1 MSEEIPAAVQRLIAE
16 RLDSIPELEA
26 VLLFREDPARGWTA
40 EEAGRRLY
48 VSTPV
53 AAYILSTLSQR
64 GFLVERDDMYR
75 YAPESDELAAAV
87 DQLSAAY
94 RRRLV
99 DVTHMVHSKP
109 SRNVRDFAEA
119 FRFRR
124 PR

>member
-26 VLLFREDPARGWTA
+26 VLLFREDSARAWTA

-53 AAYILSTLSQR
+53 AAHILSTLGQR
-64 GFLVERDDMYR
+64 GFLVERDDLYR

-87 DQLSAAY
+87 DQLSVAY

-109 SRNVRDFAEA
+109 SRNVREFADA